1 MNILQTEL
9 NERSIPSYTEPL
21 YYDLN
26 MKYRSYSNRSL
37 ENNYKN
43 NSWYIRDEYIEI
55 SKEYNKNSRNNIII
69 TL

>member
-26 MKYRSYSNRSL
+26 MTYRSYNNRSL
-37 ENNYKN
+37 EDNYKN

>member
-37 ENNYKN
+37 EDNYKN

>member
-43 NSWYIRDEYIEI
+43 NSWYINDEYIEI
-55 SKEYNKNSRNNIII
+55 NKEYNKNSRNNIII